1 VNYYGRLL
9 RAMDTIDGRLLRAM
23 DTIEPDEGSP
33 EALEVQAQREA
44 EVIQL
49 CEGYTLQAWE
59 YEGSYYLLPVAKDDR
74 PRRRRPSAVQVVPP
88 LPPRRSWHG
97 PWSEQTDDPEYG
109 YINYDSYRHMSAAE
123 ARALGE
129 VLALAASLV
138 EALDREKADELTE
151 QARKREAYLRQKI
164 QEEEAKEQHRLKLKE
179 DVQWYIGQKF
189 KLRRKGY
196 RATVFG
202 VIDRIT
208 DTTIF
213 TISERGVRM
222 TIDLESLEELHIMY
236 EGEKRYTKVFPN

>member
-1 VNYYGRLL
+1 
-9 RAMDTIDGRLLRAM
+9 MDTEIV
-23 DTIEPDEGSP
+23 E
-33 EALEVQAQREA
+33 
-44 EVIQL
+44 L
-49 CEGYTLQAWE
+49 CEGYTLRAWE

-74 PRRRRPSAVQVVPP
+74 PRRRDLSAVQVVPP
-88 LPPRRSWHG
+88 IPPRQSWHG
-97 PWSEQTDDPEYG
+97 PWSEQTDEPEYG
-109 YINYDSYRHMSAAE
+109 YINHDSYRTRGMSAVD

-129 VLALAASLV
+129 VLALAASFV
-138 EALDREKADELTE
+138 EALDREKADELAE
-151 QARKREAYLRQKI
+151 QVRRRAEYLHKQI

-213 TISERGVRM
+213 TTSERGVKM
-222 TIDLESLEELHIMY
+222 TTDLESLEELHIMY
-236 EGEKRYTKVFPN
+236 EGEKRYTKVYPT